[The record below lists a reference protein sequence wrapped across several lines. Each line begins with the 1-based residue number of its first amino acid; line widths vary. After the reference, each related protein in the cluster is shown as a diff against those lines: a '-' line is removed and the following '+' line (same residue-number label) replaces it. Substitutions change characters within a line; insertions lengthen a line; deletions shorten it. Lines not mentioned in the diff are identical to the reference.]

1 MPALS
6 FEKTRCQ
13 CLDLQDTEKENKIQR
28 GILYCLSVWAWAI
41 ARPLLGAEDM
51 KTNQKQKRKNGQLSV
66 PCTLGASRLDG
77 GNSVRG
83 GNYHTAQ

>member
-28 GILYCLSVWAWAI
+28 GI